1 MGTKS
6 SLEKRLAEASVDDV
20 LKYSMGSGLKE
31 AQRTFSAMSQST
43 TGVTKGGVILRG
55 GAKPHLLGSSTKLE
69 HNETSGEHG
78 VLGSKQ
84 LVQYLQPSNQAG
96 IRGCNTCGSETRGC
110 KGACLSGSGQL
121 GLTGGEIAKQA
132 RTQMAWEE
140 PEKYLGLVHAEIR
153 GHERAAA
160 AQKRIAVVRLNG
172 TSDVGWHRLGQVSD
186 LLVGSR
192 PGTQF
197 NEYTKF
203 DTHDVVDEE
212 DPNPYANYHWI
223 HSVTENTTVP
233 RIEQIVNSANRGGRR
248 NVAVPMRFKKGDTIP
263 DVVQITDKQ
272 GRTIHLPTVRTSRGE
287 SAGDAHDMRHLDEP
301 IGGAVVLRAKEVTRE
316 GRRGV
321 FDTTGFIRPMTEG
334 TPVMIGRRRAHNE

>member
-1 MGTKS
+1 MGNRS
-6 SLEKRLAEASVDDV
+6 SLEKRLAQASVDDV
-20 LKYSMGSGLKE
+20 LKYSTGAGLKE
-31 AQRTFSAMSQST
+31 AQRAYSMISQST
-43 TGVTKGGVILRG
+43 TGTTKGGDVLRG

-96 IRGCNTCGSETRGC
+96 IKGCNTCGSETKGC

-132 RTQMAWEE
+132 RTQLAWEH
-140 PEKYLGLVHAEIR
+140 PDMYLGLVHSEIR
-153 GHERAAA
+153 KHERTSSAM
-160 AQKRIAVVRLNG
+160 RRTAVVRLNG

-186 LLVGSR
+186 LLIGSR
-192 PGTQF
+192 PNTQF

-203 DTHDVVDEE
+203 DTHDVVEHE
-212 DPNPYANYHWI
+212 DPNPYSNYHWI

-233 RIEQIVNSANRGGRR
+233 RIEQITSSGR
-248 NVAVPMRFKKGDTIP
+248 NVAVPFNIKKGDKVP
-263 DVVQITDKQ
+263 DTVRLHDKQ
-272 GRTIHLPTVRTSRGE
+272 GRSIELPTVRTSRGE
-287 SAGDAHDMRHLDEP
+287 SAGDAHDMRHLDER

-321 FDTTGFIRPMTEG
+321 FDQSGFIRPMEAG
-334 TPVMIGRRRAHNE
+334 SSTPVQISPRRPHNA